1 MKPLHFVLGWTR
13 YWGYTDPCTLPVP
26 QRVPVGLHAVASPP
40 WAAGMGRAEQRMLA
54 GLQS

>member
-1 MKPLHFVLGWTR
+1 MKPLHFVLGRTR

-26 QRVPVGLHAVASPP
+26 QRVPAGLHAVASPP